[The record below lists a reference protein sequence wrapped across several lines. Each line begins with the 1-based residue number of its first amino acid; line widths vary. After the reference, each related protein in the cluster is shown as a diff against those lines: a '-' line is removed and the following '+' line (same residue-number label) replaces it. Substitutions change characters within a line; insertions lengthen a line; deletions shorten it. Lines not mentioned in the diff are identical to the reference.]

1 MNENGKTPRRQ
12 FPAALKLDY
21 RTLGMFALNNMDSI
35 P

>member
-1 MNENGKTPRRQ
+1 MAPILFKFSPTT
-12 FPAALKLDY
+12 FKLDY